1 VHAHPAVINPARA
14 APTAQIDGPRFVM
27 GGRTVVPREQ
37 APLGRLLSYRRSQ
50 GGSPTPTG
58 VAEQVDRHG
67 WRADLGARGLGDTLL
82 ALGLVQALHDATGGA
97 ELRYTGPRPALMD
110 RCMLPMTTHHSD
122 GQHQIVHSDGRT
134 GFRAVPEEP
143 PTWLDLLD
151 DHDVEVHAALP
162 ARYYL
167 AAEQHLGRRL
177 ADQIALPRWRSA
189 QQPRPGHIVL
199 VTATSWPGRKDYGAE
214 YYCRTSDALA
224 ARSAGGCTVTV
235 ITGHGAPSGLFPD
248 ADELIGPDLV
258 DCIDV
263 FASAELVIGNDTGLT
278 HLAALVER
286 ANGSGPHVIGL
297 YGRHGHA
304 KWTTGAPRHHAIA
317 TPFSQL
323 LSLADRCPVRD
334 GLDDALWARA
344 ADLTAIPP
352 DQVADFAAAIT
363 GW

>member
-1 VHAHPAVINPARA
+1 MHAHPAVINPARA
-14 APTAQIDGPRFVM
+14 APTARTDGPRFVS

-37 APLGRLLSYRRSQ
+37 APLGRLLPYRRSQ

-58 VAEQVDRHG
+58 AAERVDRNG
-67 WRADLGARGLGDTLL
+67 WRADLGVGGLGDTLL
-82 ALGLVQALHDATGGA
+82 ALGLVQALHDATGDA
-97 ELRYTGPRPALMD
+97 ELRYIGPRPALMD
-110 RCMLPMTTHHSD
+110 RCTLPMTTHQSD
-122 GQHQIVHSDGRT
+122 SPHQIVHSDGRT
-134 GFRAVPEEP
+134 EFRAVPEEP
-143 PTWLDLLD
+143 PTWLDLVD

-167 AAEQHLGRRL
+167 STELRLGRRL

-189 QQPRPGHIVL
+189 ERIRPGHVVL

-214 YYCRTSDALA
+214 YYRRTTDTLT
-224 ARSAGGCTVTV
+224 ARRPGGCTVTV
-235 ITGHGAPSGLFPD
+235 ITGHDAPSGLFPD
-248 ADELIGPDLV
+248 ADELIAPDVV

-286 ANGSGPHVIGL
+286 ADGSGPHVIGL
-297 YGRHGHA
+297 YSRHGHA
-304 KWTTGAPRHHAIA
+304 KWTTGTPRHHAIA

-352 DQVADFAAAIT
+352 NQVADVAAAIT

>member
-1 VHAHPAVINPARA
+1 
-14 APTAQIDGPRFVM
+14 
-27 GGRTVVPREQ
+27 
-37 APLGRLLSYRRSQ
+37 
-50 GGSPTPTG
+50 
-58 VAEQVDRHG
+58 
-67 WRADLGARGLGDTLL
+67 
-82 ALGLVQALHDATGGA
+82 
-97 ELRYTGPRPALMD
+97 
-110 RCMLPMTTHHSD
+110 MTTHHSD